1 MAHGPSMPCPLTWL
15 GAYPGVK
22 ICNKQAPPVSTNVIT
37 ICDTGPL
44 VAYLNRNDL
53 YHGWAV
59 GLMKQIRPPMRTCEA
74 VLTEVAYFLREDGL
88 DADPLFQLLER
99 DAMRV
104 HFDLSTHWPRVRTL
118 MARYERM
125 DLADASIVV
134 MTELHKR
141 CQVLTL
147 DRKDFSIYRRND
159 RQTIDFIA
167 PEAVSRE
174 TVPNGGVARSQT
186 APTVLIPLL

>member
-1 MAHGPSMPCPLTWL
+1 M
-15 GAYPGVK
+15 
-22 ICNKQAPPVSTNVIT
+22 IT

-44 VAYLNRNDL
+44 VAYLNRNDP

-59 GLMKQIRPPMRTCEA
+59 GLMKQICPPMRTCEA

-99 DAMRV
+99 DAVRV

-118 MARYERM
+118 MGRYERM

-159 RQTIDFIA
+159 RQTIDVIA
-167 PEAVSRE
+167 PRK
-174 TVPNGGVARSQT
+174 P
-186 APTVLIPLL
+186 